1 MEENKQTNKKKLLM
15 TTSQHLTSLLVTPQ
29 LLDTCYIRT
38 SGCITKVINELN

>member
-1 MEENKQTNKKKLLM
+1 MEEKRTNKQKKLLM
-15 TTSQHLTSLLVTPQ
+15 TISQNLTSLLVTPQ